1 MIVILQSYELKLG
14 PMNRRI
20 RQDILK
26 PLSNP
31 WLYFKSS
38 RRRTANMLTTDDNTF
53 ILPFNALTTKD
64 YELIY
69 ETRQS
74 NRVSRRPFR

>member
-1 MIVILQSYELKLG
+1 
-14 PMNRRI
+14 
-20 RQDILK
+20 
-26 PLSNP
+26 
-31 WLYFKSS
+31 
-38 RRRTANMLTTDDNTF
+38 MLTTDDNTF